1 MRRILILTDQKGW
14 HYKQL
19 IKSFNKYDIDIV
31 TANLSDLS
39 ISIVNNQVQILQ
51 SNNEILNITDVFVRH
66 IPGGTL
72 EEVITY
78 LNILKVLQAKNIN
91 IMNTAENIEMT
102 VDKSFTSLKLKSA
115 GILTP
120 NTWIIRGKSKC
131 KETVNRLL
139 RKHPLIYKPLF
150 GSQGD
155 NIIKIKQP
163 SDFDTI
169 INLSN
174 IYYIQE
180 FLETKPS
187 HDYRVLLIR
196 NNSKEIFHTMMR
208 YGDNFLNNISKGAK
222 CVPVK
227 IDKEIIKT
235 AIDAANVINIP
246 FCGIDIIK
254 YNNKNYVIELN
265 SIPAWKGLQ
274 SIVDNNISDE
284 ITEIF
289 LSKEK
294 NALLSSARK

>member
-196 NNSKEIFHTMMR
+196 NNSDDIA
-208 YGDNFLNNISKGAK
+208 NIY
-222 CVPVK
+222 
-227 IDKEIIKT
+227 
-235 AIDAANVINIP
+235 
-246 FCGIDIIK
+246 F
-254 YNNKNYVIELN
+254 
-265 SIPAWKGLQ
+265 
-274 SIVDNNISDE
+274 
-284 ITEIF
+284 
-289 LSKEK
+289 SKEPGEYDVLHQLGLRSIQYDNWASPTPSRQK
-294 NALLSSARK
+294 NMQLFKMTKHVIQSTNDVQSDADNTIVGRSTLNYSVVFFSPNY